1 MWSEPITG
9 YQLKGANVPEATING
24 FRMYYEVHGT
34 GQPLVMIHG
43 GLGGGEG
50 CVQMM
55 AHHAEVLAPDF
66 QVISYDR
73 RAAGRSETPDDGYS
87 IPNYAQD
94 LYELLGHLGVPRA
107 HILGSSAGGP
117 IALQFAL
124 DHPEMT
130 QTLLLINT
138 MTYVQE
144 SERATRQREL
154 DGIKQAGAARGR
166 EAAVE
171 AGLTARWPGL
181 KESQPQEFAK
191 LRDINLGQ
199 YEGIV
204 KTIQSYLDIKDSL
217 ESRLSELT
225 MPTMI
230 VHGTADSRIN
240 VECGRQLHQGIAASE
255 LHIIPGAEHGLLSNE
270 ATRTRNLVLE
280 FLAEVTALQGT

>member
-1 MWSEPITG
+1 M
-9 YQLKGANVPEATING
+9 PEAIING
-24 FRMYYEVHGT
+24 FRMYYETHGT

-94 LYELLGHLGVPRA
+94 LYELLGHLGVSRA

-144 SERATRQREL
+144 SERETRQREL
-154 DGIKQAGAARGR
+154 DGIKQAEAERGR
-166 EAAVE
+166 AAAVV

-255 LHIIPGAEHGLLSNE
+255 LHVIPGAEHGLLTNE
-270 ATRTRNLVLE
+270 ARRTRDLILE
-280 FLAEVTALQGT
+280 FLAEVTALQGS

>member
-1 MWSEPITG
+1 M
-9 YQLKGANVPEATING
+9 PEATING

-55 AHHAEVLAPDF
+55 AHHAGELAPDF

-94 LYELLGHLGVPRA
+94 LYELLGRLGVSRA

-154 DGIKQAGAARGR
+154 DGIKQAEAARGR